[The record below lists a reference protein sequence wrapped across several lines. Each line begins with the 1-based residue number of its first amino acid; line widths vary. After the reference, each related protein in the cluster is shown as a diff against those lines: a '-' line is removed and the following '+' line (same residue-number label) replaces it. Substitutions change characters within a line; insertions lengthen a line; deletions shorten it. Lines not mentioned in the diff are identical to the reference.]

1 MNENNKRRPI
11 LYNGEVYSKP
21 ITKKPGFG
29 DKSVPY
35 TYEDAKENLLNDISS
50 TKSMISK
57 LSDSQR
63 MPNEIILSVVV
74 HPEFTAKSYY
84 PASLFDNNG
93 TEKFGI
99 QEIGSRVW
107 KPKSGGSKTSKMYF
121 IRTTE
126 GSLEKLESRLNS
138 RQSSLTKGFVEDVR
152 KISSLG
158 LLDSDDQILG
168 MSGDWTEGK
177 LEAVLHPFAIDSK
190 NSLTLFLEKISAN
203 GVDKKSIK
211 YKRYHSGVIF
221 VSFDGN
227 RETLRSIA
235 GYNPLRTIHPLKVRE
250 LPSVGRAFSATNGP
264 KAPLF
269 TKKSPIVVGVIDG
282 GADISNPFLKNYIES
297 EFPVKGNPIP
307 SYVNHGTQVSGVVLY
322 GALNKYKNTDIMV
335 EPAISVKS
343 FGVLSSDTNDP
354 DLYDAIDAI
363 EDLVPK
369 NRHISV
375 YNLSLGPCGPIL
387 DDNISRFTYSC
398 DLLSYEYGV
407 LFCVAVGN
415 DGEVVGYDRIQS
427 PSDSVNCLAVGAY
440 TKSGDK
446 EIRAPYSCIG
456 PGREGG
462 KMKPDVSAFGGCDNY
477 PIHLIGEAD
486 AMKVLSAGTSFSS
499 PIVASVAGRL
509 IGESNGNINA
519 LIAKSL
525 IIHSTTE
532 KSKFHTNELGHGIIT
547 EDVDKIVNCVD
558 KSYTVIYQGQLDTGK
573 YVEFAI
579 PWDEKIDQGS
589 TSFKWTL
596 AILSDVDQLSSD
608 DYTSSTIE
616 VTFFANKNKYSFK
629 NKNSILIPGEST
641 LKKSEIVDI
650 DLNPDRA
657 ELLISLGW
665 KKDNFP
671 VTDSPKK
678 QFVNESDLRNDLKW
692 DTLDTRLLSKQ
703 SSGLRNPSFHVHA
716 IGRGSRL
723 EDLKVKF
730 ALVLTVTS
738 PKAEIDLYSSILS
751 KFPALLPIE
760 LVSLV
765 NVDVNNVVK
774 EN

>member
-11 LYNGEVYSKP
+11 LFNGEVYSEP
-21 ITKKPGFG
+21 ITKKTGFSN
-29 DKSVPY
+29 KSVPY
-35 TYEDAKENLLNDISS
+35 TYEDAKGKLLSDIAS
-50 TKSMISK
+50 TKTLISQ
-57 LSDSQR
+57 LSDTQR
-63 MPNEIILSVVV
+63 MPNEVVLSLTVQ
-74 HPEFTAKSYY
+74 PEFTAKSYY
-84 PASLFDNNG
+84 PSSLFDNNG
-93 TEKFGI
+93 SEKFGI

-107 KPKSGGSKTSKMYF
+107 KPKNNDNRTSKMYF
-121 IRTTE
+121 IRATE
-126 GSLEKLESRLNS
+126 ESLEKLESHLNS
-138 RQSSLTKGFVEDVR
+138 HSSSLTKSFKADIT

-168 MSGDWTEGK
+168 MSTDWTEGR
-177 LEAVLHPFAIDSK
+177 LEAVLHPFDIDSK
-190 NSLTLFLEKISAN
+190 SSLSLFLEKISAN
-203 GVDKKSIK
+203 GADKESIK
-211 YKRYHSGVIF
+211 YKQYHSGVTF
-221 VSFDGN
+221 VSFNGN
-227 RETLRSIA
+227 RKTLKSIA
-235 GYNPLRTIHPLKVRE
+235 GYNPLRTIHPLKVRD
-250 LPSVGRAFSATNGP
+250 LPSVSRDFSPTNGP
-264 KAPLF
+264 KAPVF
-269 TKKSPIVVGVIDG
+269 TKKSPIIVGVIDG
-282 GADISNPFLKNYIES
+282 GADINNPFLKNYIES
-297 EFPVKGNPIP
+297 EFSVSGNPIP
-307 SYVNHGTQVSGVVLY
+307 SFVNHGNQVAGVVLY
-322 GALNKYKNTDIMV
+322 GPLNKYKNTDIIE
-335 EPAISVKS
+335 EPSISVKS
-343 FGVLSSDTNDP
+343 FGVLSSNSNDP

-363 EDLVPK
+363 EKLVPE

-415 DGEVVGYDRIQS
+415 DGEIDGYNRIQS

-440 TKSGDK
+440 TKSENK

-456 PGREGG
+456 PGREGN
-462 KMKPDVSAFGGCDNY
+462 KMKPDVSAFGGCDNH
-477 PIHLIGEAD
+477 PIHLIGNND
-486 AMKVLSAGTSFSS
+486 QTKVLSAGTSFSS

-525 IIHSTTE
+525 IIHSTTD
-532 KSKFHTNELGHGIIT
+532 KDKFHTNELGHGIIS
-547 EDVDKIVNCVD
+547 EDIETIVNCID

-573 YVEFAI
+573 YVEFTI
-579 PWDEKIDQGS
+579 PWDESIDQGS

-596 AILSDVDQLSSD
+596 AILSDVDQLSPD

-629 NKNSILIPGEST
+629 NTNNSLIPGESK
-641 LKKSEIVDI
+641 LKKSEIVDL
-650 DLNPDRA
+650 DLNPKRA

-671 VTDSPKK
+671 ITDSPKK
-678 QFVNESDLRNDLKW
+678 QFVSESDLRNDLKW
-692 DTLDTRLLSKQ
+692 DTLDTRTISKK
-703 SSGLRNPSFHVHA
+703 SKGLRNPSFHVHA

-723 EDLKVKF
+723 EDLRVKF

-738 PKAEIDLYSSILS
+738 PKAEIDLYSSVLS

-760 LVSLV
+760 LDSLI
-765 NVDVNNVVK
+765 NVEVNNVVK
-774 EN
+774 NS